1 MRSSTEKRYNAR
13 INVWLRSPGLL
24 FCAFAGWAA
33 APPTVH
39 LSFFLGLLFCGV
51 NGQYYM
57 QMVVGNTFLKS
68 RDGTE
73 TGGPDAYNC

>member
-1 MRSSTEKRYNAR
+1 MRSSAEKRYNAR

-24 FCAFAGWAA
+24 CCAFAGWTA

-39 LSFFLGLLFCGV
+39 HSFFLGLLFCAI

-73 TGGPDAYNC
+73 AGGPDAYNC